1 MNQTDVYF
9 NLFQDLF
16 QEVGFEFG
24 KSKSLVKRYL
34 AAEFARQLY
43 GKAIIIKLF

>member
-1 MNQTDVYF
+1 LY
-9 NLFQDLF
+9 LK
-16 QEVGFEFG
+16 FG

-43 GKAIIIKLF
+43 GEKYYYEIVLKEDAMIKAVFENYN

>member
-1 MNQTDVYF
+1 
-9 NLFQDLF
+9 LDLK
-16 QEVGFEFG
+16 FG

-43 GKAIIIKLF
+43 GEKYYYEIVLKEDAMIKAVFKNE